1 MKQLIG
7 VIQPTGQMV
16 SLYNDNSPLRRMDDV
31 EVTRA
36 SNVEPDG
43 RGGWIVQFSDDPQNK
58 TWRNHFLAHA
68 WDRAWTT
75 TPKHR
80 YAFHFGTRKEALA
93 AEVAFLTQQLEACV

>member
-1 MKQLIG
+1 MKKLIG

-16 SLYNDNSPLRRMDDV
+16 NLYSDNSPLRKMGDV

-43 RGGWIVQFSDDPQNK
+43 RGGWIVQFSDDSQNK
-58 TWRNHFLAHA
+58 TWRNHFLAIA
-68 WDRAWTT
+68 WDRVWTT

-80 YAFHFGTRKEALA
+80 YAFHFGTRQEALD
-93 AEVAFLTQQLEACV
+93 AEVEFLTQKLEACV

>member
-1 MKQLIG
+1 MRKLIG

-16 SLYNDNSPLRRMDDV
+16 GLYNDNSPLRRMDDV

-58 TWRNHFLAHA
+58 RWRGQYLSQRLCGFSPERR
-68 WDRAWTT
+68 RA
-75 TPKHR
+75 
-80 YAFHFGTRKEALA
+80 FSFQTRQAALD
-93 AEVAFLTQQLEACV
+93 AEVKFLTQMLEVCR